1 VTPQLSGI
9 RPLPGGKFSGFWDR
23 MEVEFTIA
31 AVLRIRNGQS
41 SQTAG
46 DER

>member
-9 RPLPGGKFSGFWDR
+9 GPLPGGKFSGLWDR
-23 MEVEFTIA
+23 MEVEFSIG
-31 AVLRIRNGQS
+31 AVLTIRNGHR
-41 SQTAG
+41 SQAAR